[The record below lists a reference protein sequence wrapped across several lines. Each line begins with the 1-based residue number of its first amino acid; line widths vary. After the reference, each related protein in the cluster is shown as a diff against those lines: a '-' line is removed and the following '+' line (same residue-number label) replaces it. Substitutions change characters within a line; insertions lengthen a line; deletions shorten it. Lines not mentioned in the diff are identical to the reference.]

1 MFKPFQF
8 ASGVCGLSSNLQ
20 HILRGKNMIETPT
33 SERKFAN
40 SGRDW
45 ALRGVIFI
53 VFLFFGAGKFK
64 SDANTPWVVLYNQ
77 IGFGQ
82 WFRYVTAV
90 FEIVG
95 AFLVLIP
102 QTVIAGL
109 LLLACTM
116 TGAMLVDL
124 VVLHRFVDAFFPFS
138 VLSGLIAFGL
148 HRRRV

>member
-1 MFKPFQF
+1 
-8 ASGVCGLSSNLQ
+8 
-20 HILRGKNMIETPT
+20 MIETPP

-45 ALRGVIFI
+45 ALRGFIFL
-53 VFLFFGAGKFK
+53 VFLFFGSAKFK

-90 FEIVG
+90 IELVG

-102 QTVIAGL
+102 QTVMAGVL
-109 LLLACTM
+109 LLGCTM
-116 TGAMLVDL
+116 TGAMFVNA

-138 VLSGLIAFGL
+138 ILCGLIAFGA

>member
-1 MFKPFQF
+1 
-8 ASGVCGLSSNLQ
+8 
-20 HILRGKNMIETPT
+20 MIETPT

-45 ALRGVIFI
+45 ALRGVIFLI
-53 VFLFFGAGKFK
+53 FLFFGTAKFK
-64 SDANTPWVVLYNQ
+64 SDAHTPWVVLYNQ

-90 FEIVG
+90 IELVG

-102 QTVIAGL
+102 QTVMAGL

-116 TGAMLVDL
+116 TGAMLVDA

-138 VLSGLIAFGL
+138 ILCGLIAFGL